1 MSVSAAQLIRI
12 LFKSQCCQVH
22 HSGNISWRFFFF
34 FFNKMFCKTALW
46 WSTVVLQRC
55 PGPPV
60 LFSTCK
66 KARLFTSFYT
76 DFAKLNQVSPHYHK
90 NCPEMYFIYWPSEV
104 WQEVVWNSKGHDQK
118 TLSSRRRTSWKFPGN
133 VFHEMTVY
141 LLTAG
146 WKKLQRIILQK
157 GLQ

>member
-22 HSGNISWRFFFF
+22 HSGNISLFFFF
-34 FFNKMFCKTALW
+34 FIKCFAKQHYDEVLWCCRDAL
-46 WSTVVLQRC
+46 VLQCCSPHVRKH
-55 PGPPV
+55 V
-60 LFSTCK
+60 SLLHF
-66 KARLFTSFYT
+66 T

-157 GLQ
+157 GFQ